1 MIRSD
6 NQIYLTNVLNYQQEV
21 TNVKFSEFMK
31 KVRGDMSLYELSKRT
46 GISAQQLANYEN
58 GRSRATIEKA
68 VKICEVLNVTF
79 TIGGKGDE

>member
-1 MIRSD
+1 M
-6 NQIYLTNVLNYQQEV
+6 
-21 TNVKFSEFMK
+21 KFSEFMK

-68 VKICEVLNVTF
+68 AKICEVLNVTF
-79 TIGGKGDE
+79 TIGGKGDEWK